1 MPVVAVTQGAAAGLP
16 VAAASNQRCIENKR
30 RKAPYHHEILHV
42 AQRVSQS
49 PMPACIA
56 RSMFATSHFFRCN
69 APCDAVRSLFK
80 PGEALLLYAFSVV
93 FTSSAHH
100 VLSFV
105 LEDATVPR
113 FQRY

>member
-49 PMPACIA
+49 PMAACIA
-56 RSMFATSHFFRCN
+56 CSEQQKSKSA
-69 APCDAVRSLFK
+69 APSALI
-80 PGEALLLYAFSVV
+80 EALRTKMAMHEILLKQRAF
-93 FTSSAHH
+93 
-100 VLSFV
+100 
-105 LEDATVPR
+105 R
-113 FQRY
+113 R